1 MRWKIIAIYSVVVAV
16 VGLLAFALMRASIG
30 DLVSNPDRARA
41 EADRSASAAAAQLQ
55 LEALS
60 LQRWLSEQEVQARD
74 VFTRETP
81 EARGEAATNL
91 ANRLFSMAD
100 AEFKQ
105 SAPTVVAFVDSHGVG
120 VGRNGSTLMR
130 GDDLGKAYPALVE
143 TLKKGTT
150 GADVWVNKT
159 RGEQLLVSYTTVT
172 DPQGK
177 PLGGVLV
184 GTSLSDGRLSS
195 LSDGTSGRPIGILVA
210 NGDKLE
216 LVAKSATVNG
226 GLLAAASGLKGAAA
240 DRPVQLQGAPAGF
253 AASGVGLRGYGDGK
267 RAMVVAFAPVSIV
280 ESVTSMLWPILGAT
294 GLGLVLVFVAGNIL
308 GNYLN
313 GPIVELEEG
322 LLQIIN
328 GQGDRRFEIEHAE
341 FGGLVFRINQLLNT
355 LMDVPEDDTDAE
367 GRPSHPPRQQDFQ
380 EAMAVGGGGDED
392 AYYDKLYSDYIAAK
406 RGLGDAVD
414 HITKDAFV
422 QRMRQSAAEQS
433 AQQGRP
439 VRFRVEVQGRE
450 VKLLAV

>member
-30 DLVSNPDRARA
+30 DLVSNPDRARS

-60 LQRWLSEQEVQARD
+60 LQRWLSEQEVSARE

-81 EARGEAATNL
+81 EARSEAATNQ
-91 ANRLFSMAD
+91 ANRMFSLAE

-105 SAPTVVAFVDSHGVG
+105 SAPTVVAFVDANGVG
-120 VGRNGSTLMR
+120 IGRNGSTLMR
-130 GDDLGKAYPALVE
+130 GDDLGKAYPALAD
-143 TLKKGTT
+143 TIKKAKT

-159 RGEQLLVSYTTVT
+159 RGEQLLVSYAAVR

-177 PLGGVLV
+177 ALGGILI

-195 LSDGTSGRPIGILVA
+195 LSDSTSGRPIGIFVTA
-210 NGDKLE
+210 GDKLE
-216 LVAKSATVNG
+216 IVAKSATVSG
-226 GLLAAASGLKGAAA
+226 DILAAAPNLKGAAA
-240 DRPVQLQGAPAGF
+240 DRPAQLLGGPAGY
-253 AASGVGLRGYGDGK
+253 ATSGMGLRGYGDGK
-267 RAMVVAFAPVSIV
+267 RAVLVAFAPVSIV

-294 GLGLVLVFVAGNIL
+294 GLGLILVFVAGNML
-308 GNYLN
+308 GNYLS

-367 GRPSHPPRQQDFQ
+367 GRPSHAPRQQDYQ
-380 EAMAVGGGGDED
+380 EAMAVGGGDED
-392 AYYDKLYSDYIAAK
+392 AYYDRLYSDYIDAK
-406 RGLGDAVD
+406 RQLGDAVD
-414 HITKDAFV
+414 HITKDAFI

-439 VRFRVEVQGRE
+439 IRFRVEVQGRE
-450 VKLLAV
+450 VKLLAI